1 VDLADR
7 ADAWSHQLAA
17 DGEGAAARDKLRHS
31 PPEYRTPPGWDGAGE
46 NVAWAYGSEGPPANQ
61 LHTQWMGSQP
71 HRDNILTPG
80 YAAVGIGVACV
91 GGEVYATQVF
101 GILWANNGHDLG
113 RTTTPADPVA
123 RPDRTA
129 GTRCADPVDAPSEP
143 APTWGQTSA
152 PPVDLVRLAGANRF
166 ATAAASILDR
176 TPARLVI
183 ASGAD
188 WPDAVAAAPVAGR
201 DGHVL
206 LVERDR
212 VPHETAAALQ
222 TIAPGQLFVMGG
234 RAAVS
239 DQVVGQVEQLVGRS
253 ATRIAGSTRTQT
265 AAAAAAYVDGGPP
278 TIADAGGVFDALV
291 AASAGRGA
299 VLLADPATGLPDAA
313 LAHVEAVGAAMLV
326 GQVVADA
333 TTRAQLADAGVV
345 TTQVDPA
352 RSDRLSA
359 TVAAVGGGH
368 RPDVV
373 IASGASWPDSLTA
386 GALAH
391 REGIPLLLAMPDG
404 STDWDVVGDLGI
416 VRARVVGGTAALPDA
431 ALPR

>member
-1 VDLADR
+1 
-7 ADAWSHQLAA
+7 
-17 DGEGAAARDKLRHS
+17 
-31 PPEYRTPPGWDGAGE
+31 
-46 NVAWAYGSEGPPANQ
+46 
-61 LHTQWMGSQP
+61 
-71 HRDNILTPG
+71 
-80 YAAVGIGVACV
+80 
-91 GGEVYATQVF
+91 
-101 GILWANNGHDLG
+101 
-113 RTTTPADPVA
+113 
-123 RPDRTA
+123 
-129 GTRCADPVDAPSEP
+129 
-143 APTWGQTSA
+143 
-152 PPVDLVRLAGANRF
+152 
-166 ATAAASILDR
+166 
-176 TPARLVI
+176 
-183 ASGAD
+183 
-188 WPDAVAAAPVAGR
+188 
-201 DGHVL
+201 
-206 LVERDR
+206 
-212 VPHETAAALQ
+212 
-222 TIAPGQLFVMGG
+222 
-234 RAAVS
+234 
-239 DQVVGQVEQLVGRS
+239 
-253 ATRIAGSTRTQT
+253 
-265 AAAAAAYVDGGPP
+265 
-278 TIADAGGVFDALV
+278 
-291 AASAGRGA
+291 